1 MGLITVPPREAWL
14 VVRRATC
21 ADCPHYAGPG
31 RNADEARCEV
41 LYEQRVPADFAR
53 TCSVTPLPIEALP
66 TGPEQ
71 PQLIVA

>member
-1 MGLITVPPREAWL
+1 MPLLTLPPPAEWL

-21 ADCPHYAGPG
+21 RDCPHYAGPG
-31 RNADEARCEV
+31 ANDREARCEV
-41 LYEQRVPADFAR
+41 LYGHAVPVGFAR
-53 TCSVTPLPIEALP
+53 TCSVSPLPIEVMP